1 MGTELGEPAAAI
13 GIGGAGARLAP
24 GIAESLGADLVLASH
39 DPADLGTKGL
49 LIDTSPLVNP
59 SAKAIRGHAMAQMG
73 AVSDRLSG
81 YHTGV
86 LVANLAG
93 RSGQALAPL
102 VSSMFREKTLI
113 TFAIMPFSHEKD
125 RIFGAG
131 VALRRLRADSGCTV
145 IIDNDALAAANPDL
159 SARACCRLADPAI
172 AAIAASVKDREV
184 PGGTGVLAPS
194 REGLAPQEALR
205 EALRV
210 LYGSAPP
217 SSVSGSAIHV
227 LGGGVPA
234 GMMRA
239 LSELGRGAGEGA
251 ATVVEAG
258 AGRSG
263 IALLSGLSGAAKFD
277 SYDPLGGIPAANTLD
292 WDVPDSSYDWR
303 LGGYQLEK

>member
-1 MGTELGEPAAAI
+1 MSTEAGEPIAAI

-24 GIAESLGADLVLASH
+24 LVSETLGADLVLASH
-39 DPADLGTKGL
+39 DPADLGTDGL
-49 LIDTSPLVNP
+49 EISTGPLINP
-59 SAKAIRGHAMAQMG
+59 SAKTIRGYAMARMD
-73 AVSDRLSG
+73 ALRDRLSE

-102 VSSMFREKTLI
+102 VSELFKERTLI
-113 TFAIMPFSHEKD
+113 TFAVMPFSHERD

-131 VALRRLRADSGCTV
+131 VALRRLRADSGCTI

-172 AAIAASVKDREV
+172 AAIAASIKDRRV
-184 PGGTGVLAPS
+184 PDGTGVLAPS
-194 REGLAPQEALR
+194 REGLSPEESLR
-205 EALRV
+205 EALRAM
-210 LYGSAPP
+210 YGSAPP
-217 SSVSGSAIHV
+217 SSVSGSAVHV
-227 LGGGVPA
+227 LGGGIPT
-234 GMMRA
+234 GMMKI

-258 AGRSG
+258 TGHSG
-263 IALLSGLSGAAKFD
+263 IALLSGLHGSTKFD
-277 SYDPLGGIPAANTLD
+277 SYDPLGDIPATDTLD
-292 WDVPDSSYDWR
+292 WEIPDSSYDWG

>member
-1 MGTELGEPAAAI
+1 MSTEVGEPIAAI

-24 GIAESLGADLVLASH
+24 LVSETLGADLVLASH
-39 DPADLGTKGL
+39 DPADLGTDGL
-49 LIDTSPLVNP
+49 RISTGPLINP
-59 SAKAIRGHAMAQMG
+59 SAKTIRGYAMAQMG
-73 AVSDRLSG
+73 ALRDRLTT

-102 VSSMFREKTLI
+102 VSNLFKERTLI

-125 RIFGAG
+125 RIFEAG
-131 VALRRLRADSGCTV
+131 VALKRLRIDSGCTI
-145 IIDNDALAAANPDL
+145 IIDNDALAVSNPDL
-159 SARACCRLADPAI
+159 SAQACCRLADPAI
-172 AAIAASVKDREV
+172 AAIATSIKDRQI
-184 PGGTGVLAPS
+184 PDGAGVLAPS
-194 REGLAPQEALR
+194 RENTNPQESLR

-217 SSVSGSAIHV
+217 SSVSGSAVHV
-227 LGGGVPA
+227 LGGAVPA
-234 GMMRA
+234 SMMRV

-258 AGRSG
+258 TGRSG
-263 IALLSGLSGAAKFD
+263 IALFSGLHGATKFD
-277 SYDPLGGIPAANTLD
+277 SYDPLGDIPATDTLD
-292 WDVPDSSYDWR
+292 WDIPDSSYDWG